1 MARLAKSQSKA
12 SAKGAESQKR
22 SNREAVECS
31 PLVDDEAH
39 ESDQDGI
46 LVDMADVNAGS
57 DSEGYIATSPISLM
71 IGESSLGQI
80 LCQSPLT
87 NIFSELDTAVEFGT
101 PELTPPPDFPLT
113 QRTSI
118 KDTRIARRAQVV
130 PVIDLDS
137 SDEDLESM
145 TVDDSMYR
153 KPAGVKAA
161 ALPPSMVTR
170 SKRSNDP
177 SKVEAEEP
185 NKKKYKVDAPVPSA
199 AVAAVGT
206 PFDEAAMALWV
217 SSWLVFMTAFM
228 DKYMKSKAGEHV
240 VPSAPKLPRID
251 FDQIALDKGLAASRS
266 ESKKAEASSSRAK
279 PTRHSPEWDIVKMDA
294 DVAHASASDKK
305 DKGKGKLKERST
317 FATEVEDV
325 FQSAPAD
332 AALARSVA
340 KHRARDKTQ
349 VESFVIK
356 KKTVALPVSGAALA
370 HEDPTLTIAQYFK
383 ENSTVVAADG
393 DFEDAGYSNSED
405 GEPPSTVFL
414 EDLEN
419 YKAFYDPDAPCG
431 VSDPDLQDPALS
443 FTYRKLPPLPG
454 GRQLLAVYD
463 PARGADD
470 ANVKGGRAKFS
481 SWRRH
486 LKTMLAKNC
495 IGAMLFV
502 EAAPAFINLSRVSP
516 LRLSKQASAGASAT
530 QRLQVDG
537 QIAVCVS
544 AIFCTDSMIV
554 TAGKIGVKSERTRK
568 WIAGI
573 FHNQDWER
581 FESVVCLV
589 FGEDIMYTQINNK
602 KSVSFLTMI
611 SPDSAAGAKDTDA
624 QFSKIAPADMFSPVV
639 STTPTKPRAGTSK
652 VSPTKAKTLLAHND
666 FLPVF
671 DARKTVVDFSSDL
684 GQLASVLPV
693 FTGEIPFSSF
703 VVVGYS
709 VSAYSAALSGTTQRV
724 PHMGCMFFGPFLDV
738 LCCPLIYL
746 CY

>member
-12 SAKGAESQKR
+12 SAK
-22 SNREAVECS
+22 
-31 PLVDDEAH
+31 
-39 ESDQDGI
+39 DQDGI

-57 DSEGYIATSPISLM
+57 DSEGYIATSLISLM

-206 PFDEAAMALWV
+206 PFDEAAMAL
-217 SSWLVFMTAFM
+217 FMTAFM

-470 ANVKGGRAKFS
+470 ADVKGGRAKFS

-554 TAGKIGVKSERTRK
+554 AAGKIGVKSERTRK

-666 FLPVF
+666 FRMLTIHVRPVPVF

-724 PHMGCMFFGPFLDV
+724 PHMGCNV
-738 LCCPLIYL
+738 LWAIVCGTPVLRRQ
-746 CY
+746 